1 MFCIFEQRRLDA
13 FRDDGVRLHSHRSRL
28 YRRRLSKT
36 TMRLMTCN
44 EQISFVQC
52 STRPRPDFF
61 SPGHHSLQQFF
72 FSLDEKTRRRLR
84 RVRFFPNPNS
94 WLLPSLKALE
104 TVSAAFCTPKA
115 REDDLAKLFLGCLF
129 FSPPLFFFFFARR
142 SSLRRR

>member
-52 STRPRPDFF
+52 STRPDFF

-94 WLLPSLKALE
+94 WLLSLKALE

-115 REDDLAKLFLGCLF
+115 REDDLAKLFLGCLLF
-129 FSPPLFFFFFARR
+129 FSPPLFFFFGRR

>member
-1 MFCIFEQRRLDA
+1 MFCIEQRRLDA

-52 STRPRPDFF
+52 STRPDFF

-72 FSLDEKTRRRLR
+72 FSLDEKTRRCLR

-94 WLLPSLKALE
+94 RLLSLKALVE

-115 REDDLAKLFLGCLF
+115 REDDLAKLFLGCLLF
-129 FSPPLFFFFFARR
+129 FSPPLFFFFGRR
-142 SSLRRR
+142 SSLLRRR